1 MDRKFFCRFAFLKM
15 IDIVDNFWGGR
26 FHLKLFLF
34 EIVEFALQGTHVI
47 DQFLRHNLGLIFCLE
62 ANSEQD
68 SKQEAL
74 PVERR

>member
-1 MDRKFFCRFAFLKM
+1 M
-15 IDIVDNFWGGR
+15 IDTVDNFWGGR

-62 ANSEQD
+62 ANSELQQD
-68 SKQEAL
+68 SKQAS
-74 PVERR
+74 VGFTR